1 MDLLCYLGGM
11 IRLPDQHRVT
21 SQRAEALPHAA
32 AREKEAALEGEVQE
46 REMLRVMRRA
56 TFDAPVVCRR

>member
-1 MDLLCYLGGM
+1 M
-11 IRLPDQHRVT
+11 PDQHRVT